1 MPRLSDFKVMKVKTT
16 VTLPKDLLASVD
28 NLVGQRRSRS
38 KFIEAA
44 VRAYVAMM
52 IRREQNAHD
61 LEILNRCADELN
73 QQAEDLHEYQVEL

>member
-1 MPRLSDFKVMKVKTT
+1 MKVKTS
-16 VTLPKDLLASVD
+16 VTLPKDLLTSVD
-28 NLVGQRRSRS
+28 NLVGSRQSRS

-73 QQAEDLHEYQVEL
+73 KQAEDLHEYQVEL